1 MKNLATIST
10 LVLMAFVAP
19 LGAFAQSSI
28 TVTTEVDT
36 QLGNIAFYLFD
47 DAGWTLED
55 DQEIPYQVLYRN
67 LQVHARLTESSA
79 NLKSYS
85 VTFEDVPAGR
95 YGVFVNHDLNG
106 NYDIDF
112 KPDWT
117 PIEPLGF
124 SNNPLPEQVNWDFDQ
139 ISFDVADGE
148 NVEIRVDLNTL

>member
-47 DAGWTLED
+47 DAGWILED
-55 DQEIPYQVLYRN
+55 DQELPYQFLYRN

-79 NLKSYS
+79 NLK
-85 VTFEDVPAGR
+85 
-95 YGVFVNHDLNG
+95 
-106 NYDIDF
+106 
-112 KPDWT
+112 
-117 PIEPLGF
+117 
-124 SNNPLPEQVNWDFDQ
+124 
-139 ISFDVADGE
+139 
-148 NVEIRVDLNTL
+148 